1 LKVQAPASKHL
12 AEIIITETSRLDNIV
27 REFLDFA
34 RPQILNLAS
43 ALINEPVLKVIEFMQ
58 PELAKKNIKLEQKL
72 DPQIS
77 PIFIDQNLLYRVFL
91 NLFVNA
97 VQATPDGGTLSIE
110 SSLVGKGR
118 TKNVVVK
125 VTDTGIGIAEDKMGM
140 IFTPFYTNKNRGTGL
155 GLAIVKNIIEE
166 HDGTIEV
173 ESKEG
178 EGTTFIITLPGNK
191 YH

>member
-1 LKVQAPASKHL
+1 
-12 AEIIITETSRLDNIV
+12 
-27 REFLDFA
+27 
-34 RPQILNLAS
+34 
-43 ALINEPVLKVIEFMQ
+43 M
-58 PELAKKNIKLEQKL
+58 
-72 DPQIS
+72 
-77 PIFIDQNLLYRVFL
+77 LYRVFL

-97 VQATPDGGTLSIE
+97 VQALPDGGTLSIE
-110 SSLVGKGR
+110 SSQIRKGR
-118 TKNVVVK
+118 TENVIVK
-125 VTDTGIGIAEDKMGM
+125 VADTGIGIAEEKLGM